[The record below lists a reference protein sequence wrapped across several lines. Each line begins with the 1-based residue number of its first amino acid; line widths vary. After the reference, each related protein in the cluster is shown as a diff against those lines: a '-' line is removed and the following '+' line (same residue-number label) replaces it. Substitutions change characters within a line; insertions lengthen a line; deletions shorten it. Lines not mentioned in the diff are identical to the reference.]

1 MKTKNLSSLVI
12 TLLLMLICV
21 QPAKAGWFNDAK
33 HFEAYQ
39 TQEGIVHFKILNA
52 GLTKENDNI
61 FGIRDATIY
70 CTIDDTTWWPI
81 IRINRSKLNYQNA
94 YTHNAF
100 IEVAPAEF
108 DEQLKGTPL
117 QNNPG
122 HVHITNDFVIQN
134 DIVIDAKQSTTIS
147 IPRYTNSEGMQWYI
161 EMDYYIPYSLHGKTN
176 VKFKIDIIEHKWNY
190 KDNQWGYTT
199 DNPSTQGSY
208 NSHPV
213 YPFFKTTPAKAASYK
228 FEQPEILSTMVSYDT
243 DDVNASPDKVAVMF
257 SSKRNIHS
265 YKNDRGNWI
274 EVNNYAGPM
283 YVEGSDVVR
292 KGYVFDMK
300 EDYNND
306 SHEFVNVKS
315 KPVDI
320 PAFHRIYGFNAHYDR
335 NSLGFMNGDIKVT
348 WRVKSPKETDVV
360 DTDFF
365 EIQRATKADF
375 SDAETL
381 TLEMMETNPADYKIH
396 NNEYTYTFIDATE
409 ITKKALGSGK
419 TPAVFYRI
427 RRASSG
433 VWEWE
438 DLGIGKYEDK
448 DVQNGYG
455 CMSAIKMNAYLAAIY
470 DSNALPTWNHPIAV
484 KSDDWEKSRKVEIYG
499 TFVPDYNESAPNK
512 AIFDSIA
519 PILIHK
525 IMKMDDGSSLETTFT
540 VPIDSIYAINN
551 PKTGTMQFRYTDI
564 ADVPCV
570 YYSYS
575 IEVDTTSTI
584 LKANPEYK
592 YFIDC
597 YPRSAN
603 NKSADTTRFYFNAGV
618 KMKSLTASQG
628 YFADQVF
635 LQWET
640 EGGVFETYTIYAK
653 DGNSWKK
660 IGVTTDS
667 YYNDKAAVGGVL
679 QTYKVEGEL
688 TCGTV
693 IKDALETTGFR
704 GVYGSISGRVA
715 YGDNSGSPE
724 VLVKAVPKKTDEVHK
739 GSFLNTNALESEQ
752 AFPSTDA
759 YTVSVMLKLN
769 GTASSG
775 DVTIIKI
782 GDREVKL
789 NLANNLSKDKFVT
802 FTETYDGKTLSQYI
816 DDKLISQTD
825 DVFSVSGGKVSIDK
839 KQNLYYDELR
849 LYTRALTETEVKN
862 DYNRILSGK
871 EDGLWAYYHF
881 DETAELGRGYFY
893 DNRFMSPGDEPRNMK
908 LSENNNDVYSAEH
921 AQDDHLLTQ
930 SYTNLDGSYTIGGL
944 AFLSGTTYD
953 ITPTGQGTYIFNNNP
968 GQNTISVEMSTDNC
982 VVNNVNALN
991 TASVG
996 FSATVYF
1003 EGSTIPVYHANFLV
1017 NGKLVKDAAGNAI
1030 ESDAS
1035 GNVKF
1040 SIPTGQVTIQAVM
1053 DGHKF
1058 LNDGYILENG
1068 KKELAISKPLVAEF
1082 WDQTKVRLTG
1092 RIVGGDDEGSKAL
1105 YHNLSINNLGDNLQF
1120 VLELE
1125 GDNVSHFVYDNVNH
1139 DTSVKT
1145 RDEVFDHTHA
1155 DKKAKHYTTMNSTLK
1170 RVTIHPDSL
1179 TGEYEVLIYPARYV
1193 VRQASA
1199 EGYSTLFP
1207 TGVTS
1212 QSIDL
1217 SDLHNQDTA
1226 VYSLTYHS
1234 PISLTYE
1241 QMVYGMPKDYLGEK
1255 ELTGTGLDLKPFK
1268 APAIITDPVSNKTIG
1283 YVLGY
1288 PVFKDGNKY
1297 IIRLQAHEDYY
1308 YNNNPGTGKHSK
1320 VVIKG
1325 EDVRVH
1331 NGLSTDMSTFTVP
1344 INSQTGY
1351 ALVTLEVNN
1360 PSYTLTEEDALRL
1373 VDVSVKVNGEYISA
1387 KEPMKGYISDII
1399 GKSIGTDVTEVIS
1412 SNPKVLDIIRDPQGA
1427 GSSAYVDKGSKY
1439 DFSYSLNVGIKLGL
1453 DFKISSGTVFT
1464 TEQGIGAI
1472 GPYTGFIMEHD
1483 SRVTREIPI
1492 DLGASFS
1499 MRKSYTQNVSQ
1510 RISTSSAA
1518 SAKGIG
1524 ANADIY
1530 YGTHEK
1536 MTLKKVNYIGI
1547 MDSLQIR
1554 YYEPA
1559 IAAGLI
1565 KIIAK
1570 PQSKDF
1576 PYYLTVSQKLAFGVK
1591 FDEEFAYTQ
1600 YYIINTLFPKLLQE
1614 RDNLLIFG
1622 SIAEVQALA
1631 DARGEVLYHT
1641 PVPSDHPDFGIRYD
1655 VILPKGEQTTPAV
1668 DKIAQ
1673 YNKQIAFWV
1682 NEIAKNEEAKYKAA
1696 NAIDKNKFDI
1706 YSVVYG
1712 ANVSVSEST
1721 SYTFGKNFYWAS
1733 ASGDA
1738 LKWLDGPFKF
1748 LGSSADKLLSI
1759 VSNAYKTKNWTDN
1772 NVEGPNT
1779 KDKDGNYTAFDFKLL
1794 GFHNQ
1799 IKFTPSLNLSI
1810 TNTPTSNSTSTVT
1823 RGFTLAEGLD
1833 SYEDILVYKET
1844 IDSEQLYNKTD
1855 KAAFDFSYDDMDPD
1869 AHKVHNFIFL
1879 RKGGATRNPYLPE
1892 EKTLFYK
1899 PGTVLSPASLK
1910 IDNPKITFTKHEIS
1924 NVPADQA
1931 AVFEIILSNES
1942 EVTDGRAF
1950 KANGFSLFQE
1960 DASNGKGLKIL
1971 MDGQPITD
1979 GRTFYLAPGDVLKKT
1994 IEVYRGS
2001 EYDYEDVGLTLMSA
2015 DDIKT
2020 FHTATFSVHYSRT
2033 GAPATLVLPVNN
2045 WVMNTLSQKDKSG
2058 YYIPVEIDN
2067 INPNDNFDHV
2077 ELQYKLQTQ
2086 GDDMWTNLC
2095 SYYADSLLYAKA
2107 SGNKETFDGTK
2118 IYNVKFY
2125 GENDP
2130 IEQRYDIRAVTF
2142 YRHGSSF
2149 VTASSEIRSGLKD
2162 TRVPQL
2168 FGSVTPKNGILG
2180 VGDYISIPFS
2190 EDIAANYL
2198 NKLANFEITGYTNS
2212 RAITGNTSLQF
2223 DGAKG
2228 SMAAS
2233 TVTRNLHDKDF
2244 TIDVMVQP
2252 KYTDRPMVYFTQGTL
2267 NSYVEFGQDGFG
2279 RLYLLMKGKGMKF
2292 ILSNPLDAAS
2302 GWNRVAV
2309 SYENKTGIVRFY
2321 QGSIEKTSEPT
2332 DPVRAG
2338 SDYSGI
2344 GKIMLGNTVDEE
2356 HPFEGR
2362 MIEARLWSKVLTQ
2375 EEIAKTYE
2383 VQLSGFEKNLL
2394 AYYPLTEGVGDK
2406 AKDKAN
2412 GATLNLNGQTWNL
2425 PRGLAMH
2432 ISESDTLAIDGTKFN
2447 ASDINDFTLS
2457 FWFRADEAK
2466 ADTMALIASGRGV
2479 ANEVNAEGRI
2489 FFGLAPSGNVVF
2501 QHNGALAEAVGNYA
2515 DQNWHQVALTVNRA
2529 ANLANLYV
2537 DDKLKDQLNASQIGS
2552 LSAGRIDI
2560 GRCDWTLVGDSARME
2575 PQAKKYPF
2583 AGYIDDVVM
2592 WNSALPEQYM
2602 TQYYNQAPNGEEMA
2616 LVNHLS
2622 FSQRKQN
2629 SSGIYETVYNPYNN
2643 KVVRDDNGNVKKKT
2657 DADRLILNSDE
2668 YASSLTVDQTAPIT
2682 EKDNLEKLDFSFMGK
2697 DNELVINIDRL
2708 DKDINKQNIFVTVTD
2723 VEDLAGN
2730 PMASPLT
2737 WVVYVD
2743 RNQVRWSDSYVIRD
2757 LGLGETDS
2765 FRLNVTNTGATTMNY
2780 EITDLPEWLTV
2791 DKAWG
2796 SVGPATDIPLE
2807 FKVGNI
2813 LDAGEHTAIIY
2824 ITDQNGLSDPLSVT
2838 VNVKADE
2845 PEWEIEANDK
2855 AVSMSIVAQVTIIEE
2870 DMNGNKIEY
2879 LDTNTADLIGAFVNN
2894 KCIGK
2899 AHITIEN
2906 GNPMVYLSVRG
2917 PVDQNI
2923 DFVLW
2928 RANTG
2933 SISILEGADV
2943 TVKSDA
2949 LEGTP
2954 EAPIQLHT
2962 GESKIQHINLKAGW
2976 NWISFN
2982 IKPNKPSTGISGVI
2996 LNDYK
3001 FTDGDVIKSDGVVN
3015 MYSSGNW
3022 FRSTM
3027 TFNHLHSYMIY
3038 VHNGGMLSIIGT
3050 KLELSELAIPI
3061 KANWNFL
3068 PYLCTETMS
3077 VTDAMSAYYDE
3088 GTPGDVIK
3096 SYDEFAVMTS
3106 DHKWVGSLTHMRPG
3120 VGYMIQKHK
3129 SGQFDFR
3136 YPARPM
3142 GSDSS
3147 TEDDVTVNDYV
3158 ASEIDQENFTSS
3170 AMPVLATVL
3179 DENGEGA
3186 KEGDILKAYDGDA
3199 LVGTAVADNEGRFFL
3214 MTHAEDGQEIRF
3226 TLSGNGRMDE
3236 IETKPILR
3244 FNASAV
3250 IGTFG
3255 TPYVIDFNAAEEDN
3269 AVVYDLEGRRVN
3281 NTQNGNI
3288 YIKNN
3293 KKVIK

>member
-1 MKTKNLSSLVI
+1 MFDGANNFTAI
-12 TLLLMLICV
+12 
-21 QPAKAGWFNDAK
+21 
-33 HFEAYQ
+33 Q
-39 TQEGIVHFKILNA
+39 TQDGVVHFKILTQGQYKTSGRTWYGMALGDLYYSLDGGSTYHKFASISNTSSI
-52 GLTKENDNI
+52 LE
-61 FGIRDATIY
+61 GIEKPTDHEYKINPGYAY
-70 CTIDDTTWWPI
+70 
-81 IRINRSKLNYQNA
+81 IRMY
-94 YTHNAF
+94 
-100 IEVAPAEF
+100 V
-108 DEQLKGTPL
+108 DTPL
-117 QNNPG
+117 KETG
-122 HVHITNDFVIQN
+122 HIHFTNDRSYNQIVYPSYAGYSFVHPLYEISSTDQKLFAQFDWYIPESLHKEQN
-134 DIVIDAKQSTTIS
+134 ISFKLVITEHRYEADEDTKDI
-147 IPRYTNSEGMQWYI
+147 EGMMTYLWDKAHQGNW
-161 EMDYYIPYSLHGKTN
+161 E
-176 VKFKIDIIEHKWNY
+176 Y
-190 KDNQWGYTT
+190 KLLA
-199 DNPSTQGSY
+199 DNPAHGA
-208 NSHPV
+208 N
-213 YPFFKTTPAKAASYK
+213 YK
-228 FEQPEILSTMVSYDT
+228 FESPEIVASTIAYDKE
-243 DDVNASPDKVAVMF
+243 DQNAAPDKVAVMYTH
-257 SSKRNIHS
+257 KRNIHS
-265 YKNDRGNWI
+265 YFDEQGN
-274 EVNNYAGPM
+274 EHELNNQGGVF
-283 YVEGSDVVR
+283 YVDAADYVR
-292 KGYVFDMK
+292 KQAKFKMR

-306 SHEFVNVKS
+306 SHEFHETES
-315 KPVDI
+315 SPADI
-320 PAFHRIYGFNAHYDR
+320 PAFHRIYGFSARIDDNEAEHHTS
-335 NSLGFMNGDIKVT
+335 NVLLTWKV
-348 WRVKSPKETDVV
+348 KKPKEKDLI

-365 EIQRATKADF
+365 EIERATKPDF
-375 SDAETL
+375 SDAESIA
-381 TLEMMETNPADYKIH
+381 LEMMETNPDDSKIIDD
-396 NNEYTYTFIDATE
+396 EYTYRYVDNSNAT
-409 ITKKALGSGK
+409 KAALSRGVS
-419 TPAVFYRI
+419 PSVYYRI
-427 RRASSG
+427 RRASSA
-433 VWEWE
+433 VWDW
-438 DLGIGKYEDK
+438 DGLGLDKYTKSIAD
-448 DVQNGYG
+448 GFG
-455 CMSAIKMNAYLAAIY
+455 CAAVIDFPVYQAPLYYNPDY
-470 DSNALPTWNHPIAV
+470 DSHRNANA
-484 KSDDWEKSRKVEIYG
+484 KEAEDWATSRKIEIYG
-499 TFVPDYNESAPNK
+499 MVNPGSQELGENCK
-512 AIFDSIA
+512 VVFDSTA
-519 PILIHK
+519 PILLHK
-525 IMKMDDGSSLETTFT
+525 TMLLPDGSTSESVIEIPYDSLY
-540 VPIDSIYAINN
+540 IDDY
-551 PKTGTMQFRYTDI
+551 YDI
-564 ADVPCV
+564 DWPLFGRLAFKYVDVADIPCV
-570 YYSYS
+570 EYTYKLEIDTASAVLKGKPGFQY
-575 IEVDTTSTI
+575 IVDV
-584 LKANPEYK
+584 KNQEGK
-592 YFIDC
+592 
-597 YPRSAN
+597 N
-603 NKSADTTRFYFNAGV
+603 NFKFDSGI

-640 EGGVFETYTIYAK
+640 VGGMFDTYNIYAK
-653 DGNSWKK
+653 DGSTWKQ
-660 IGVTTDS
+660 IGTTTDS

-679 QTYKVEGEL
+679 QTYKVEGVL
-688 TCGTV
+688 TCGKKIT
-693 IKDALETTGFR
+693 DSLEATGFR

-715 YGDNSGSPE
+715 YDDNSGSPQ
-724 VLVKAVPKKTDEVHK
+724 VLVKAVPKKEVDVHK
-739 GSFLNTNALESEQ
+739 GSFYSGTNVLTSEKNLPESNQ
-752 AFPSTDA
+752 
-759 YTVSVMLKLN
+759 YTVSVMMKSLVDLDDLINSMSRFPGFNGNLN
-769 GTASSG
+769 FDAGIP
-775 DVTIIKI
+775 VTFSIY
-782 GDREVKL
+782 DL
-789 NLANNLSKDKFVT
+789 LPDKFVT
-802 FTETYDGKTLSQYI
+802 ITETFDGDSIYVYREGELMSKKKAT
-816 DDKLISQTD
+816 
-825 DVFSVSGGKVSIDK
+825 FSSVGGKPFTLTSPRDGATSSTPIAF
-839 KQNLYYDELR
+839 DELSIFN
-849 LYTRALTETEVKN
+849 RALTPEEVKN
-862 DYNRILSGK
+862 NYNRMLAGN
-871 EDGLWAYYHF
+871 EEGLVAYFHF
-881 DETAELGRGYFY
+881 DETKELGRGYFY
-893 DNRFMSPGDEPRNMK
+893 DNRMLQPGDEPFNLK
-908 LSENNNDVYSAEH
+908 LTADSNQTTAYSTEH

-968 GQNTISVEMSTDNC
+968 SQNTISVEMSTDNC

-1017 NGKLVKDAAGNAI
+1017 NGRLVQDAAGNAI

-1058 LNDGYILENG
+1058 LNDGYVLENG
-1068 KKELAISKPLVAEF
+1068 KKELAITKPLVAEF

-1092 RIVGGDDEGSKAL
+1092 RIVGGDDEAKKEL
-1105 YHNLSINNLGDNLQF
+1105 YKNFSVNNLGDNLQF

-1145 RDEVFDHTHA
+1145 RDEVFDHTYPNS
-1155 DKKAKHYTTMNSTLK
+1155 KEKHFTTMNSTLK

-1193 VRQASA
+1193 VRQAYA
-1199 EGYSTLFP
+1199 EGYATLFP
-1207 TGVTS
+1207 KGVTS
-1212 QSIDL
+1212 QTVDL
-1217 SDLHNQDTA
+1217 SNFHDRDTA

-1241 QMVYGMPKDYLGEK
+1241 QMLYGMPKDYLGEK
-1255 ELTGTGLDLKPFK
+1255 TMEGASIDLRGYEAPLT
-1268 APAIITDPVSNKTIG
+1268 ITDSESGKTVG
-1283 YVLGY
+1283 YTFGY
-1288 PVFKDGNKY
+1288 PVFVSGKKY
-1297 IIRLQAHEDYY
+1297 RLQVQAHEDYY
-1308 YNNNPGTGKHSK
+1308 YNNNKSSGKHSK

-1325 EDVRVH
+1325 EDILVH
-1331 NGLSTDMSTFTVP
+1331 NGMNTDDTQYTAP
-1344 INSQTGY
+1344 INKASGY
-1351 ALVTLEVNN
+1351 AYVELDVNN
-1360 PSYTLTEEDALRL
+1360 PTFTMVGEDALRR
-1373 VDVSVKVNGEYISA
+1373 VDMSVKVNGEYIACDPLLTFVTGEKTS
-1387 KEPMKGYISDII
+1387 
-1399 GKSIGTDVTEVIS
+1399 GTDDFVTLKS
-1412 SNPKVLDIIRDPQGA
+1412 DDVLIDILRDPQGA
-1427 GSSAYVDKGSKY
+1427 GSSAYIEEGSKY
-1439 DFSYSLNVGIKLGL
+1439 DFNYNLNLTASLGVSLNWTSGANISTEMGINTP
-1453 DFKISSGTVFT
+1453 IS
-1464 TEQGIGAI
+1464 
-1472 GPYTGFIMEHD
+1472 YTGYVMEQE
-1483 SRVTREIPI
+1483 SAKTKSIPI
-1492 DLGASFS
+1492 KTDIVWN
-1499 MRKSYTQNVSQ
+1499 MRKSYSHNISE
-1510 RISTSSAA
+1510 RISTSSGAA
-1518 SAKGIG
+1518 GKNIG
-1524 ANADIY
+1524 ANGD
-1530 YGTHEK
+1530 
-1536 MTLKKVNYIGI
+1536 VYIGNSI
-1547 MDSLQIR
+1547 LFTMNKVETIGVMDATDIEHFKPLLDN
-1554 YYEPA
+1554 
-1559 IAAGLI
+1559 GMM
-1565 KIIAK
+1565 KIIAE
-1570 PQSKDF
+1570 PTNDS
-1576 PYYLTVSQKLAFGVK
+1576 PYYLTVSEKVKLGSKMGAK
-1591 FDEEFAYTQ
+1591 FAYSQ
-1600 YYIINTLFPKLLQE
+1600 YFIINTLLPKLVQQ
-1614 RDNLLIFG
+1614 RDSILLVG
-1622 SIAEVQALA
+1622 SGTEIKALA
-1631 DARGEVLYHT
+1631 DSRNEILYRSLVD
-1641 PVPSDHPDFGIRYD
+1641 PEDENFGLSNYYEMVVPNNYQGSYIDRVADYNQQVSRWVKNITANEKIKYDYVMQKKEPWRTYSVQNGVNVTYSESATYSSGYNVYAIPIGNFNINSIFQGSIKDFGGGDIQKYIKICEDTGRAGIVEKQPDTFVHNGQRGDEYD
-1655 VILPKGEQTTPAV
+1655 GTYVT
-1668 DKIAQ
+1668 
-1673 YNKQIAFWV
+1673 
-1682 NEIAKNEEAKYKAA
+1682 
-1696 NAIDKNKFDI
+1696 
-1706 YSVVYG
+1706 
-1712 ANVSVSEST
+1712 
-1721 SYTFGKNFYWAS
+1721 
-1733 ASGDA
+1733 
-1738 LKWLDGPFKF
+1738 FKF
-1748 LGSSADKLLSI
+1748 LGTTTKFSI
-1759 VSNAYKTKNWTDN
+1759 KPIVNVNFTEGSTTNESKTVSK
-1772 NVEGPNT
+1772 
-1779 KDKDGNYTAFDFKLL
+1779 
-1794 GFHNQ
+1794 
-1799 IKFTPSLNLSI
+1799 
-1810 TNTPTSNSTSTVT
+1810 
-1823 RGFTLAEGLD
+1823 GFTLSEALD
-1833 SYEDILVYKET
+1833 SYEDIAVYRIESK
-1844 IDSEQLYNKTD
+1844 DQLFKRAD
-1855 KAAFDFSYDDMDPD
+1855 EIAFNYSSDGQDPNE
-1869 AHKVHNFIFL
+1869 HKVVDFLFL
-1879 RKGGATRNPYLPE
+1879 RKAGSTRNPYLGAE
-1892 EKTLFYK
+1892 TTMFYK

-1910 IDNPKITFTKHEIS
+1910 IDNPKVTITQHEIS

-1931 AVFEIILSNES
+1931 AVFEIILSNET
-1942 EVTDGRAF
+1942 EITDGRKV
-1950 KANGFSLFQE
+1950 KANGFSLYQE
-1960 DASNGKGLKIL
+1960 DASNGKGLKIF
-1971 MDGQPITD
+1971 MDGQPLTD
-1979 GRTFYLAPGDVLKKT
+1979 GRTFFLAPGDVVKKT

-2015 DDIKT
+2015 DDITT
-2020 FHTATFSVHYSRT
+2020 FGTATFSVHYSRA
-2033 GAPATLVLPVNN
+2033 GLPPTLTLPVNN
-2045 WVMNTLSQKDKSG
+2045 WIMNTLSSKDSKG
-2058 YYIPVEIDN
+2058 RYYIPVEIDN

-2086 GDDMWTNLC
+2086 GDDMWVNLC
-2095 SYYADSLLYAKA
+2095 SYYADEEYYEKA
-2107 SGNKETFDGTK
+2107 SGNKEMFEGTSIK
-2118 IYNVKFY
+2118 NIKFY

-2168 FGSVTPKNGILG
+2168 FGAVTPKNGILG

-2198 NKLANFEITGYTNS
+2198 NKLANFEITGYTNA
-2212 RAITGNTSLQF
+2212 RAISGNTSLQF
-2223 DGAKG
+2223 DGANG
-2228 SMAAS
+2228 SKATSA
-2233 TVTRNLHDKDF
+2233 VTRNLHDKSF
-2244 TIDVMVQP
+2244 TIDVMVDP
-2252 KYTDRPMVYFTQGTL
+2252 ETVDRKMTYFAQGTVTE
-2267 NSYVEFGQDGFG
+2267 YVEFGQDGTG
-2279 RLYLLMKGKGMKF
+2279 KLYIAMKTATDSEPSIITSKK
-2292 ILSNPLDAAS
+2292 LATLV
-2302 GWNRVAV
+2302 GWSRVAV
-2309 SYENKTGIVRFY
+2309 EYNNETGEVQFY
-2321 QGSIEKTSEPT
+2321 QSSEQMT
-2332 DPVRAG
+2332 VDPVNPEKLKAG
-2338 SDYSGI
+2338 FSGV
-2344 GKIMLGNTVDEE
+2344 GQLVWGNNIKGDCAYT
-2356 HPFEGR
+2356 GR
-2362 MIEARLWSKVLTQ
+2362 MLEARLWTKFLTLA
-2375 EEIAKTYE
+2375 EIAKTKE
-2383 VQLSGFEKNLL
+2383 VHLSGFEKNLL
-2394 AYYPLTEGVGDK
+2394 AYYPMTEGVGDK

-2592 WNSALPEQYM
+2592 WNAALPEQYM

-2906 GNPMVYLSVRG
+2906 GNPMVYLSARG
-2917 PVDQNI
+2917 PVGANI

-2962 GESKIQHINLKAGW
+2962 GESKIQIINLKAGW

-3015 MYSSGNW
+3015 MYSSGKW

-3027 TFNHLHSYMIY
+3027 TFNHQHSYMIY

-3147 TEDDVTVNDYV
+3147 EDDVTVNDYV

-3179 DENGEGA
+3179 DENGECA

-3236 IETKPILR
+3236 IATKPILR

-3250 IGTFG
+3250 IGTYG
-3255 TPYVIDFNAAEEDN
+3255 TPYVIDFNATDEDN